1 MKAVSGSNIHILI
14 NHKSHMAENAL
25 EEYLGYDFGG
35 YQYIHE
41 GLVLR
46 TYGKHYL
53 LVPSEWAFQQV
64 NSE

>member
-1 MKAVSGSNIHILI
+1 
-14 NHKSHMAENAL
+14 MAENTL
-25 EEYLGYDFGG
+25 EEYLGYDFEG

-41 GLVLR
+41 GSVLR

-53 LVPSEWAFQQV
+53 LVPSEWASAFQQV